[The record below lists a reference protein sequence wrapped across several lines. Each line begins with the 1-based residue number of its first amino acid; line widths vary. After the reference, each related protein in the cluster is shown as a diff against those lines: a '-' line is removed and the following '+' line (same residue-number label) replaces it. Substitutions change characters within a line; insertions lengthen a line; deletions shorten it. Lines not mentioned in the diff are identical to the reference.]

1 MNEVVKFRER
11 LKKIGYEIKL
21 AGNAPWIYL
30 DSVNGNKVKEV
41 DWINANHGYTFAW
54 FPLTI
59 DKEFRLNWA
68 DIKTTFMLIWKFG
81 NPIHKY
87 NNGIG
92 ATLCHDCGV
101 IISEGLTK
109 DMKCEKCNTK
119 SGKNT

>member
-1 MNEVVKFRER
+1 MNEVTKFRER
-11 LKKIGYEIKL
+11 LKKIGYDIEL
-21 AGNAPWIYL
+21 TSNAPWIYL
-30 DSVNGNKVKEV
+30 YSVNGNIVNSV
-41 DWINANHGYTFAW
+41 DWINANLGYTIAW
-54 FPLTI
+54 YPLTI

-68 DIKTTFMLIWKFG
+68 DIKTTFMLIRKYG

-109 DMKCEKCNTK
+109 DMKCEKCK
-119 SGKNT
+119 IFYP